1 VFSIRGGKKLSIG
14 QEEKLH
20 GVAILRLLEEI
31 SEQFPEAR
39 FAIGHGKS
47 RSSYVIKGRLLRER
61 RHMLLSSQQVA
72 VEFAAGIFLKVSNK
86 RRSPWSYNF
95 LREHQ
100 DEVFELKEN
109 YGQVFLIFVNGDDG
123 IACVDFDR
131 FKQVLDEHHEDQ
143 EWVRVSRKPRETY
156 RISGN
161 DGKMENPLPKN
172 SFPKIISNYFDELLN
187 HAQP

>member
-1 VFSIRGGKKLSIG
+1 
-14 QEEKLH
+14 
-20 GVAILRLLEEI
+20 
-31 SEQFPEAR
+31 
-39 FAIGHGKS
+39 
-47 RSSYVIKGRLLRER
+47 
-61 RHMLLSSQQVA
+61 M
-72 VEFAAGIFLKVSNK
+72 
-86 RRSPWSYNF
+86 
-95 LREHQ
+95 
-100 DEVFELKEN
+100 
-109 YGQVFLIFVNGDDG
+109 NGDDG

-172 SFPKIISNYFDELLN
+172 SFPKIISNYFDELLT